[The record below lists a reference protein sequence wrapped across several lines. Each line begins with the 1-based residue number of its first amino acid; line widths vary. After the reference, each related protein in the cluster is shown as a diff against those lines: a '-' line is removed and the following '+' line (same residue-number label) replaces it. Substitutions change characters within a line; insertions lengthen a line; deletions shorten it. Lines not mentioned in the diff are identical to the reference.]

1 MKSGKSMKRGLI
13 IGSII
18 LLVVLLGVFSVFFS
32 AEGKQGTGNVGEIEP
47 GATVNPNEQS
57 EGEKPSI
64 DGQTSADGTSTTS
77 SKPSSGL
84 EKTPSTSTP
93 ESSKNESGYIDGQV
107 DPVEPTYVNG
117 ILVVNKKTPLPST
130 YNKGEDPVAKEALF
144 AMLAA
149 GEIAGFEYVAF
160 SGYRSYE
167 YQTSLYNRYVNR
179 DGKNNADRYSA
190 RPGYSE
196 HQTGLA
202 FDIGE
207 KNQEDL
213 WLTSEFGETPAG
225 TWLMENAH
233 QFGFI
238 LRYPEGKEAITGF
251 MYESWHYRY
260 VGIEVATKV
269 FNEQVTLEEY
279 LEID

>member
-1 MKSGKSMKRGLI
+1 MKSGKSMNRGLI

-18 LLVVLLGVFSVFFS
+18 LLVVLLGVFSVFFI
-32 AEGKQGTGNVGEIEP
+32 AEEKQGAGTVGESEP
-47 GATVNPNEQS
+47 VSNQTDATVNS
-57 EGEKPSI
+57 DGEKPS
-64 DGQTSADGTSTTS
+64 DDVTSTTS
-77 SKPSSGL
+77 SKPS
-84 EKTPSTSTP
+84 TNAP
-93 ESSKNESGYIDGQV
+93 EPSKNEKGYIDGQV
-107 DPVEPTYVNG
+107 DPAEPTYING
-117 ILVVNKKTPLPST
+117 ILVVNKETPLPST

-144 AMLAA
+144 AMLTA
-149 GEIAGFEYVAF
+149 GKIAGFEYEAF

-179 DGKNNADRYSA
+179 DGQEAADRYSA

-207 KNQEDL
+207 KGNEDL

-225 TWLMENAH
+225 IWLMENAH

-238 LRYPEGKEAITGF
+238 LRYPEGKESITGF

-260 VGIEVATKV
+260 VGIEVASDV
-269 FNEQVTLEEY
+269 FNAQVTLEEH